1 VKEVMVMKRT
11 TQFGF
16 ALFALI
22 CVAAVIAAGQ
32 SRRTVVER
40 PVRESSEPR
49 RNIGAFFDK
58 CRAGKPVTVA
68 YLGGSIMAGAG
79 AGDPNKTSYRAIAT
93 EWLRQEYPRS
103 LITEINA
110 SVAGTGSLYGAMRAR
125 RDVIAHKPDLVLIDF
140 AANDANDPEDAVKKS
155 LEGMARQLLGV
166 PQPPEIVLLYSGGA
180 RRLTQTEWY
189 ELIAGYY
196 HLPSIEF
203 QQKAADA
210 ADSSKA
216 SVKDG
221 NEVSDE
227 VHKAYASEIIG
238 FFQQQA
244 ALSPSPSLKSLQPPL
259 LSDEMTYGELKPFAE
274 IKHGAPW
281 HTESST
287 DRALP
292 STLLTSD
299 KVGAQIEFLF
309 EGTALGVVFRAGPDA
324 GSFECL
330 IDGHP
335 APSPLARVDGY
346 QTSHRIKAEII
357 AGGLSPGEHR
367 LTIRIADTHHPKS
380 TGHQVR
386 LGYLLVGGQRPER
399 L

>member
-1 VKEVMVMKRT
+1 
-11 TQFGF
+11 
-16 ALFALI
+16 
-22 CVAAVIAAGQ
+22 
-32 SRRTVVER
+32 
-40 PVRESSEPR
+40 
-49 RNIGAFFDK
+49 
-58 CRAGKPVTVA
+58 
-68 YLGGSIMAGAG
+68 
-79 AGDPNKTSYRAIAT
+79 
-93 EWLRQEYPRS
+93 
-103 LITEINA
+103 
-110 SVAGTGSLYGAMRAR
+110 MRAR

-140 AANDANDPEDAVKKS
+140 AANDASDPEDAVKKS

-166 PQPPEIVLLYSGGA
+166 PQPPEIILLYSGGN
-180 RRLTQTEWY
+180 RRLARTEWY

-203 QQKAADA
+203 QQKATDLADA
-210 ADSSKA
+210 GKGN
-216 SVKDG
+216 VKDSYDI
-221 NEVSDE
+221 SDE
-227 VHKAYASEIIG
+227 AHKAYAAEIIT
-238 FFQQQA
+238 FFQHEA

-274 IKHGAPW
+274 IKHVAPW
-281 HTESST
+281 HTEPSS

-309 EGTALGVVFRAGPDA
+309 EGTALGVVFRSGPDA

-335 APSPLARVDGY
+335 APAPLARVDGY

-367 LTIRIADTHHPKS
+367 LTIRISDTHHPKS

>member
-1 VKEVMVMKRT
+1 MS
-11 TQFGF
+11 
-16 ALFALI
+16 
-22 CVAAVIAAGQ
+22 AAQ
-32 SRRTVVER
+32 SRRVVVER

-49 RNIGAFFDK
+49 RNIGAFFEK
-58 CRAGKPVTVA
+58 CSAGKPVTVA
-68 YLGGSIMAGAG
+68 YLGGSIMAGSG
-79 AGDPNKTSYRAIAT
+79 ASDPNKTSYRAIVT
-93 EWLRQEYPRS
+93 NWLRQQYPRS

-110 SVAGTGSLYGAMRAR
+110 TVAGTGSLYGAMRAR

-140 AANDANDPEDAVKKS
+140 AANDASDPEDAVKKS

-166 PQPPEIVLLYSGGA
+166 PQPPEIVLLYTGTAKRLA
-180 RRLTQTEWY
+180 RAEWY

-203 QQKAADA
+203 QPTETVEVAKT
-210 ADSSKA
+210 STTP
-216 SVKDG
+216 KDG
-221 NEVSDE
+221 NEISDE
-227 VHKAYASEIIG
+227 VHKAYAAEIIA

-244 ALSPSPSLKSLQPPL
+244 ALAPSPSIKSLQPPL
-259 LSDEMTYGELKPFAE
+259 LSDEMTYGELKSFAE
-274 IKHGAPW
+274 IKHSAPW
-281 HTESST
+281 HTEPSS

-335 APSPLARVDGY
+335 APPPLARVDGY
-346 QTSHRIKAEII
+346 QASQRIKAEII

-367 LTIRIADTHHPKS
+367 LTIRIADSHHPKS